1 MRQVQVVNVMYHD
14 RKVGTLSMG
23 SDYCCRF
30 EYDGEWLASGFSI
43 SPLHLPLKSGL
54 FTASYLPFNG
64 DFGIFSFIC
73 SDGQWRLAP
82 AYDLTNDQT
91 LGEHAT
97 SINFKGLP
105 TIEDMIVVGTNIK
118 MTKQRCREIIDEVA
132 TVVKKM

>member
-1 MRQVQVVNVMYHD
+1 MSVAEVTEKTALFKIYVVAFVV
-14 RKVGTLSMG
+14 RL
-23 SDYCCRF
+23 
-30 EYDGEWLASGFSI
+30 I
-43 SPLHLPLKSGL
+43 SR
-54 FTASYLPFNG
+54 
-64 DFGIFSFIC
+64 FSFIC